1 MAVDRACVSYRQI
14 KLVSEDSCFARLHGA
29 YVAFQLNLRY
39 GFLYALAESVR
50 CFFTRTVAVYHVET
64 RHLDATMGRIQNTV
78 AGVGL
83 RDRLIRAVVTDIDS
97 DRVGVR
103 NGCFCVESKRAGGFP
118 VLRNVLEDEFDG
130 NHFST
135 SLSDKVSAFVYGANG
150 KLLRVVDENAADE
163 SELSENEGDETFNV
177 RGMPLPDSKT
187 GFQLKKD
194 LIASANESIVLSGNY
209 CGGEAFDEVLDL
221 LAARMSE
228 KEGLKVLVI
237 SSSKFVTNNN
247 KNRLNELKNNYPDRF
262 ELVPSDDYFMSADQ
276 LKKVTNHVK
285 GLVVDGRCSVMG
297 GSGIEDKYAYYEG
310 VGDRYRETDT
320 EGRSLGF
327 FNEVLLPRGFRDM
340 DFYFE
345 GESHAVKLQQEIL
358 RLAKIWSQYNAA
370 FQSDDT
376 PSYVSTDSRLIDE
389 FLSHTEG
396 LGSDLHSMVSDGFE
410 GSDEMDSIEK
420 IYSMGEM
427 DSIEEMDDLETC
439 SIQLYSL
446 CPELGDDLYLERLI
460 NAIKNARRSI
470 YIAHLYVHW
479 PEAMLN
485 ALARKVNQGVRLV
498 IVTNGNE
505 NFSPKGHKF
514 FGSRNRVEIF
524 RLKKRVHRRN
534 LGNVS
539 VYEYG
544 RKEKNLPRKTSLH
557 KKVIVVDDEVF
568 AGSGN
573 LGYKSLVTNS
583 DHEINFVVT
592 SPAFANR
599 TIAVIMDDAENIMRV
614 PESRSG
620 NKPPK
625 SLSKRVNLRRFN
637 VTRQERVLAYIHKR
651 QAWLYG

>member
-1 MAVDRACVSYRQI
+1 MAVGSSSVSYRQI
-14 KLVSEDSCFARLHGA
+14 KLVADDTCFARLHGA
-29 YVAFQLNLRY
+29 YIAFQLNLRY
-39 GFLYALAESVR
+39 GLLYALAESVR
-50 CFFTRTVAVYHVET
+50 CFFTRTVAVYHVEA
-64 RHLDATMGRIQNTV
+64 RHLDATIGRIQNTV

-83 RDRLIRAVVTDIDS
+83 RDRLIRTVVTDIDS
-97 DRVGVR
+97 DRVGIK

-135 SLSDKVSAFVYGANG
+135 SLSDKMAAFVYGANG

-163 SELSENEGDETFNV
+163 SELPETEGGETFNV
-177 RGMPLPDSKT
+177 RGMPLQDSKA

-194 LIASANESIVLSGNY
+194 LIASANESVVLSGNY

-221 LAARMSE
+221 LADRMGE

-247 KNRLNELKNNYPDRF
+247 KNRLDNIKNNYPDRF
-262 ELVPSDDYFMSADQ
+262 EYVPSDDYFMSADQ

-285 GLVVDGRCSVMG
+285 GLVVDGRYSVMG

-327 FNEVLLPRGFRDM
+327 FNEVMLPRGFRDM

-345 GESHAVKLQQEIL
+345 GESHGIRLQKEIL
-358 RLAKIWSQYNAA
+358 RLAKVWSQYNTA
-370 FQSDDT
+370 FQSDDI
-376 PSYVSTDSRLIDE
+376 PSYVSTDSRFIDE
-389 FLSHTEG
+389 LLSYTEE
-396 LGSDLHSMVSDGFE
+396 LGSERHSLVSDELDGLE
-410 GSDEMDSIEK
+410 EMDSSE
-420 IYSMGEM
+420 EM
-427 DSIEEMDDLETC
+427 DSLEEMDDLDSC
-439 SIQLYSL
+439 NIQLYSL
-446 CPELGDDLYLERLI
+446 GPELGDDLYLERLI
-460 NAIKNARRSI
+460 NAIKNARRYI
-470 YIAHLYVHW
+470 YIAHMYVHW
-479 PEAMLN
+479 PDSMLN
-485 ALARKVNQGVRLV
+485 ALARKVNQGVRLL

-505 NFSPKGHKF
+505 DFSPKGHKF

-524 RLKKRVHRRN
+524 RLKKRIQRRN

-544 RKEKNLPRKTSLH
+544 RKEKNLPRKTSFH
-557 KKVIVVDDEVF
+557 KKVIIVDDEVF

-599 TIAVIMDDAENIMRV
+599 TIDIIMDDAENIMRV

-637 VTRQERVLAYIHKR
+637 VTKQEKIFACIHKR